1 MWSHRYRRCL
11 FVRTRHTVDVP
22 SAIVA
27 VGPFG
32 DVKNYNG
39 RDFYLS
45 WYPVGLVAEGNELGP
60 ARSTSPQPRA
70 GRRLHPRRPA

>member
-1 MWSHRYRRCL
+1 MR
-11 FVRTRHTVDVP
+11 VVDVP

-45 WYPVGLVAEGNELGP
+45 WYPLGLVAEGSEVAPPEPVPLSDRGAAAFTHELRQCVGGP
-60 ARSTSPQPRA
+60 DAQ
-70 GRRLHPRRPA
+70 GG